1 MAVNLKNHITC
12 WWIVTSRSNNLPKDK
27 DFNERIG
34 REEHRIVNDC
44 VDRKTKVLYENGR
57 FPGIINYSYFINVV
71 FFEFGNKSKNIKIV
85 FSVTRLLFFIY
96 YNATTAFRSLKNN
109 NKLRKVMAPKKKQN
123 QEQPASSEI
132 YWSL

>member
-1 MAVNLKNHITC
+1 MAVKNHITC
-12 WWIVTSRSNNLPKDK
+12 WWIVTSRSNNLPKDE
-27 DFNERIG
+27 DFDERID
-34 REEHRIVNDC
+34 REEHRIVNNN
-44 VDRKTKVLYENGR
+44 VDRKTKVLYENGW
-57 FPGIINYSYFINVV
+57 FPGIVNYSYFINVV
-71 FFEFGNKSKNIKIV
+71 FFVFGNKSRNIKIV
-85 FSVTRLLFFIY
+85 LSVTRLLFFIY